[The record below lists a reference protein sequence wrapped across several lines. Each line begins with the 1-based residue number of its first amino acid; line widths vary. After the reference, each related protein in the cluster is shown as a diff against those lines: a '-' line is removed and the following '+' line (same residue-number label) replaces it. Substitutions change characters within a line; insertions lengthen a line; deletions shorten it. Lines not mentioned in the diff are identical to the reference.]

1 MSKSFIIKIIIIC
14 LLTINAYA
22 IEKIVLFGDSL
33 MAGYGLS
40 DDNSLPVVLEEN
52 LEAKGYNIEIV
63 DGSVS
68 GSTSSGGLNRA
79 DWTLSEPDIDLI
91 ILCLGAND
99 MLRGIQPKET
109 KINLEK
115 IIKIAQDKNIEIIL
129 AGMIAP
135 TSHGFSYKK
144 KFDKIFPDLAKKFKI
159 ELIPFLLEGVA
170 MKPEFNLSD
179 GIHPNE
185 KGTIIISRTLEK
197 TIIKTYNKKN

>member
-1 MSKSFIIKIIIIC
+1 M
-14 LLTINAYA
+14 TINVTAA
-22 IEKIVLFGDSL
+22 EKIVLFGDSL
-33 MAGYGLS
+33 MAGYGLNKEDHLS
-40 DDNSLPVVLEEN
+40 TVLESE
-52 LEAKGYNIEIV
+52 LIKQGYDLKVINA
-63 DGSVS
+63 SVS
-68 GSTSSGGLNRA
+68 GDTTAGGLNRI
-79 DWTLSEPDIDLI
+79 DWTLSEKNIG
-91 ILCLGAND
+91 ILVLSLGAND
-99 MLRGIQPKET
+99 MLRGINPLET
-109 KINLEK
+109 KKNLEEIIKTTLNKKINL
-115 IIKIAQDKNIEIIL
+115 IL

-185 KGTIIISRTLEK
+185 EGTIIMSRTLEE

>member
-1 MSKSFIIKIIIIC
+1 
-14 LLTINAYA
+14 
-22 IEKIVLFGDSL
+22 

-115 IIKIAQDKNIEIIL
+115 IIKIAQNKNIEIIL

-135 TSHGFSYKK
+135 TSHGFSY
-144 KFDKIFPDLAKKFKI
+144 
-159 ELIPFLLEGVA
+159 
-170 MKPEFNLSD
+170 N
-179 GIHPNE
+179 
-185 KGTIIISRTLEK
+185 
-197 TIIKTYNKKN
+197 